1 MTRSLA
7 GQYIRYLRVKND
19 LTQAELAERLNITDK
34 AVSKWERGLSFPD
47 ILLLPRLAEVLGV
60 SVGDLISKYDERN
73 AEEYYRG
80 DPAEMLVPSYEMT
93 SDLRAPLHIILGCSE
108 LIRLNR
114 DDSDK
119 IDRYLEAIR
128 VSGEYLLSAL
138 NKSASDADEEADE
151 GFEEYQKRHEHLY
164 HPETSADEE
173 ESIFSL
179 DEDVHTEAASANE
192 AVRYDFSGSRIL
204 IVDDMAVNR
213 EILTAILRPTGAEI
227 EFAEDGQEC
236 VDIIAGH
243 GPDCFDLILMD
254 LLMPGMDGIEAA
266 RRIRGMADREKSMI
280 PIIAVTS
287 NVRNSE
293 REAAYEAGMNAF
305 TEKPILIDK
314 LFEAIKRFL

>member
-7 GQYIRYLRVKND
+7 GQYIRYLRVKKD

-47 ILLLPRLAEVLGV
+47 ILLLPKLAEVLGV
-60 SVGDLISKYDERN
+60 SVGDLISRYDERH
-73 AEEYYRG
+73 AEDYYRG
-80 DPAEMLVPSYEMT
+80 DPAEMLVPSYEMS

-128 VSGEYLLSAL
+128 VSGEYLLWAL
-138 NKSASDADEEADE
+138 NKSSSDTDAAADEDFEKYHRRYEYLYGFAAGGDAEEGPAAADE
-151 GFEEYQKRHEHLY
+151 AR
-164 HPETSADEE
+164 TA
-173 ESIFSL
+173 
-179 DEDVHTEAASANE
+179 ANE
-192 AVRYDFSGSRIL
+192 VVRYDFSGNRIL
-204 IVDDMAVNR
+204 VVDDMAVNR
-213 EILTAILRPTGAEI
+213 EILAAILRQTGAEI
-227 EFAEDGQEC
+227 EFAEGGQEC
-236 VDIIAGH
+236 VDLVARRDAG
-243 GPDCFDLILMD
+243 CFDLILMD

-266 RRIRGMADREKSMI
+266 KRIRGMADREKALI
-280 PIIAVTS
+280 PMIAVTS

-314 LFEAIKRFL
+314 LFATIKQFL